1 MTTEQKAV
9 AIGAASG
16 VACMALVVW
25 GLYQVYPTVA
35 GADDVVVRLVFA
47 LKMNV
52 LAVIPLFV
60 WIAMVGN
67 ARFLSDAIDPLRHAE
82 NKKMEVDGRVV
93 DNTLQQNVVFLVGT
107 LTLSTLLSADSV
119 KVIAALTTVFIIAR
133 VLFWIGYRINPIYRA
148 FGMAATAYMNVG
160 ILATCVYLMFFA

>member
-1 MTTEQKAV
+1 MTQEQKTV

-16 VACMALVVW
+16 VICMALAVW
-25 GLYQVYPTVA
+25 GLYHVYPSPE
-35 GADDVVVRLVFA
+35 GADDVVLRLMFA

-67 ARFLSDAIDPLRHAE
+67 ERFLSNAIDPLRHAE
-82 NKKMEVDGRVV
+82 DTKMEINGRVV
-93 DNTLQQNVVFLVGT
+93 DNTLQQNFVFFIGT
-107 LTLSTLLSADSV
+107 LALSTLVSAESL
-119 KVIAALTTVFIIAR
+119 KVIAALTTVFIVAR
-133 VLFWIGYRINPIYRA
+133 VLFWIGYRINPLYRA

-160 ILATCVYLMFFA
+160 IIVTVVYLTFF